1 MGAMSLRRK
10 GQSGAEDRSDDW
22 NVTRVEGL
30 SLITLR
36 MVDKCKVEGTKE
48 GGGTQQNYDNI
59 DC

>member
-1 MGAMSLRRK
+1 MEQKIDQMTG
-10 GQSGAEDRSDDW
+10 

-48 GGGTQQNYDNI
+48 GGGTQQNI